1 MKAERALQEEE
12 EGERDELLRLRVRG
26 EADYAQVGVNEVD
39 AKSLPPPTL
48 SATKVGLGGLF
59 PLRPNADFPA
69 MSECLE
75 VVFEPGRGRHVIA
88 KCDIQER
95 FRTLTISL
103 KDHLPNGSW
112 LLVRGLVKFWCAVA

>member
-12 EGERDELLRLRVRG
+12 EEERDELLRLRVRRR

-39 AKSLPPPTL
+39 AKSPPHSPPHSPTPT
-48 SATKVGLGGLF
+48 TKVGLGGLLF

-75 VVFEPGRGRHVIA
+75 VVFEQGRGRHVIA

-95 FRTLTISL
+95 FRT
-103 KDHLPNGSW
+103 
-112 LLVRGLVKFWCAVA
+112 

>member
-39 AKSLPPPTL
+39 AKSLPHSPT
-48 SATKVGLGGLF
+48 TKVGLGGLF

-69 MSECLE
+69 MSERLE
-75 VVFEPGRGRHVIA
+75 VAFQPGKGRHVIA

-95 FRTLTISL
+95 FQILVIS
-103 KDHLPNGSW
+103 
-112 LLVRGLVKFWCAVA
+112 VKYH